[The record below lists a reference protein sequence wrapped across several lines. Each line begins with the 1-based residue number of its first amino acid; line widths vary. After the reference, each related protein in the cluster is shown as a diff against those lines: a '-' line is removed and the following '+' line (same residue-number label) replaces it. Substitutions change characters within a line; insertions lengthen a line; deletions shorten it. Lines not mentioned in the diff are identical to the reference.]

1 MIDLHNDALL
11 ALPSAQLRTY
21 LQQAKCDGVTE
32 IWLSIWTTQLP
43 DPMGTIK
50 AKKRLLDKLMG
61 DPAYPI
67 CRLHIE
73 DAWFLTP
80 ENLATFIKL
89 QPHSV
94 GLTWN
99 DANALAGG
107 AHSHRGIT
115 PWGRQVI
122 AALESAGIQI
132 DTAHLNRRSFYQ
144 FARVT
149 TRPLLCTHTALNA
162 IRRHPRNLTNRQIRT
177 IVKSGGMIGLCVV
190 PDFLTL
196 NTTSCSFYDYVK
208 HYMYYIK
215 HFGCDSLCIGTDF
228 CGTDT
233 LPDGIDSYRDLQGID
248 TAMVIGNSVLHRP
261 LVAYQF
267 GNPSASKRLLITG
280 GMHAREW
287 LTIDA
292 VRGLISLCSDLPR
305 DVGVVLVPNCNPDGV
320 LLATKGLTTVPRW
333 RRRRLRRLNQNRDNF
348 HLWKANARAVDLNVN
363 FDAGWGQ
370 GHSNLTTP
378 ATANYIGRHPNSEPE
393 NKALL
398 RLIKSFRPTVSVALH
413 SKGEVVYYS
422 RIADRD
428 TAQKIA
434 DLTQYRAVMSANSY
448 GGLTDYLA
456 LKCGVP
462 SFTIEIGNDRYPHP
476 LGKEHLPDIMSRLQK
491 VFYLLTG
498 A

>member
-11 ALPSAQLRTY
+11 ALPPAKLRTY

-32 IWLSIWTTQLP
+32 IWLSVWTTRLP
-43 DPMGTIK
+43 DPITTIK
-50 AKKRLLDKLMG
+50 AKKRLLDKLAG
-61 DPAYPI
+61 DPAYPV

-73 DAWFLTP
+73 DAWFLTT
-80 ENLATFIKL
+80 ENLDDFIKL

-99 DANALAGG
+99 AANALAGG

-144 FARVT
+144 FARIT
-149 TRPLLCTHTALNA
+149 TRPMVCTHTALNA
-162 IRRHPRNLTNRQIRT
+162 IHRHPRNLTNRQIRT
-177 IVKSGGMIGLCVV
+177 IVKSGGTVGLCLV
-190 PDFLTL
+190 PDFLTS
-196 NTTSCSFYDYVK
+196 NTTYCGFYDYLK
-208 HYMYYIK
+208 HYLYFIK
-215 HFGCDSLCIGTDF
+215 HFGREHLRIGTDF

-233 LPDGIDSYRDLQGID
+233 LPDGLDNYRALQGLENAQI
-248 TAMVIGNSVLHRP
+248 IGSSVLRRP
-261 LVAYQF
+261 LIAYQF
-267 GNPSASKRLLITG
+267 GNSSACKRVLITG

-287 LTIDA
+287 LTVDA
-292 VRGLISLCSDLPR
+292 VRGLIPLCSDLPR
-305 DVGVVLVPNCNPDGV
+305 DVGVTLVPNCNPDGV

-333 RRRRLRRLNQNRDNF
+333 RRHRLQRINHCRDDF
-348 HLWKANARAVDLNVN
+348 RLWKANARAVDLNVN

-378 ATANYIGRHPNSEPE
+378 APANYIGRRPHSEPE

-398 RLIKSFRPTVSVALH
+398 RLIKNFCPTVSLALH

-422 RIADRD
+422 RVADRD
-428 TAQKIA
+428 TAHKIA
-434 DLTQYRAVMSANSY
+434 ELTQYRPIISADSY

-462 SFTIEIGNDRYPHP
+462 SFTIEIGNDCYPHP
-476 LGKEHLPDIMSRLQK
+476 LGKEHLPDVMPRLQK